1 MYMHLEHITA
11 RQNTTNQ
18 LQTLKQTTQNRGE
31 DAVKYRTKS
40 NASIQN

>member
-40 NASIQN
+40 NVSIQN